1 MNILLFHDETGT
13 KFYPQLLLS
22 ANVALVKL
30 NQCQRA
36 LKGLAK
42 LLSDQS
48 ICAGGSTTD
57 ACSVSFIIESL
68 LCDRQKI
75 SSVAQLIFIAGWQ
88 WRAFDDNREFLQ
100 FACYKI
106 QSNWRRVM
114 GFGMR
119 HARHSRNLHQRA
131 TSFVVDSTSHKE
143 RYLQASLA
151 EFFKMMNFNNSS
163 RNIRLNIVTQ

>member
-75 SSVAQLIFIAGWQ
+75 SSVAQLIFIAG
-88 WRAFDDNREFLQ
+88 
-100 FACYKI
+100 
-106 QSNWRRVM
+106 
-114 GFGMR
+114 
-119 HARHSRNLHQRA
+119 
-131 TSFVVDSTSHKE
+131 
-143 RYLQASLA
+143 
-151 EFFKMMNFNNSS
+151 
-163 RNIRLNIVTQ
+163 

>member
-1 MNILLFHDETGT
+1 MLPYRPIMRSWPDGEQPKSTVCKTQSYRCFISSLIIIIKLNILLFDDETGT

-36 LKGLAK
+36 LKGLAN

-68 LCDRQKI
+68 LCDRPK
-75 SSVAQLIFIAGWQ
+75 
-88 WRAFDDNREFLQ
+88 
-100 FACYKI
+100 
-106 QSNWRRVM
+106 
-114 GFGMR
+114 
-119 HARHSRNLHQRA
+119 
-131 TSFVVDSTSHKE
+131 T
-143 RYLQASLA
+143 
-151 EFFKMMNFNNSS
+151 
-163 RNIRLNIVTQ
+163 